1 MQVWEFWKF
10 YPKSDAPHGGTGL
23 AARRQY
29 SDVDTSGYSGLGVC
43 FRIIGV
49 WSLSKSNSSVSV
61 RG

>member
-1 MQVWEFWKF
+1 MWEFWKF
-10 YPKSDAPHGGTGL
+10 YQKSDAPPGGGTGL

-29 SDVDTSGYSGLGVC
+29 SDVDTSGCSGLRVC

-49 WSLSKSNSSVSV
+49 WSLGKSISSVSV